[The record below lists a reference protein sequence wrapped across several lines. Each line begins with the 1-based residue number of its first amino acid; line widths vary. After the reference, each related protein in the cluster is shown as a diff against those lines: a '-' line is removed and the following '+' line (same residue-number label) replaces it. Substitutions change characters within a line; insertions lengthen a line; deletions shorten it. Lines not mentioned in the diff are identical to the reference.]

1 MLVCWANG
9 ANNMLTKSQM
19 FQVLW
24 VFFVKSFKILCKNPF
39 KLFFLFSY
47 EITKMKI
54 KSFEFA
60 MSIRNYE
67 KEKYLEH
74 QTTDNWSTSH
84 LSHRPSEPA
93 YYILDSDF
101 YLPFLDNV
109 VKERSHTKLMQCTVW
124 NLMIFTYFFWMW
136 NVGILPSEIYIP
148 YSKLLIVNWPQLVW
162 ALSKYTQQIFLC
174 I

>member
-1 MLVCWANG
+1 
-9 ANNMLTKSQM
+9 
-19 FQVLW
+19 
-24 VFFVKSFKILCKNPF
+24 
-39 KLFFLFSY
+39 
-47 EITKMKI
+47 MKI

-109 VKERSHTKLMQCTVW
+109 VKERSHTKLMQCTV
-124 NLMIFTYFFWMW
+124 
-136 NVGILPSEIYIP
+136 
-148 YSKLLIVNWPQLVW
+148 
-162 ALSKYTQQIFLC
+162 
-174 I
+174 